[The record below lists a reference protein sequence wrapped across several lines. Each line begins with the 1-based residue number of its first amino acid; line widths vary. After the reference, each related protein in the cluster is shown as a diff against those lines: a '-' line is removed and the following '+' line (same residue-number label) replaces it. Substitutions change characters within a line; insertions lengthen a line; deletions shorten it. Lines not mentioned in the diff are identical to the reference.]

1 MGLSSVL
8 IEEMQVKD
16 GVIDV
21 DNFGN
26 YPLITMDMAPE
37 IEVILLESDG
47 KPRGMGEPPMGP
59 IGAAVGNAFF
69 ALTGVRLR
77 QLPFKPEYVKAQF

>member
-1 MGLSSVL
+1 
-8 IEEMQVKD
+8 
-16 GVIDV
+16 
-21 DNFGN
+21 
-26 YPLITMDMAPE
+26 MAPE